1 LGLFNGV
8 NRKVL
13 GKDMDFFNSL
23 LIRFTLA
30 VIGGIFYAFLTYMI
44 AMFLNLSYEF
54 VIVAAVFVYLFYL
67 SSRLLLLFSGID
79 SPYYSKGRKMPSK
92 TPSEKNSFYTT
103 AQWVGRFYHRHDIAL
118 FIFLGMASIFFLI
131 TLAIDGF
138 GGKSFGDTIQNL
150 WDALLPIP

>member
-1 LGLFNGV
+1 
-8 NRKVL
+8 
-13 GKDMDFFNSL
+13 MDFFNSL

-44 AMFLNLSYEF
+44 TMFLNLSYEF
-54 VIVAAVFVYLFYL
+54 VIVVAIFVYLFYL

-79 SPYYSKGRKMPSK
+79 SPYYSRGGKGPSK

-103 AQWVGRFYHRHDIAL
+103 SQWVGKFYHRHDIIL
-118 FIFLGMASIFFLI
+118 FVFLGILSIVFLI
-131 TLAIDGF
+131 TLVIDGSES
-138 GGKSFGDTIQNL
+138 KPFGDTIQNL